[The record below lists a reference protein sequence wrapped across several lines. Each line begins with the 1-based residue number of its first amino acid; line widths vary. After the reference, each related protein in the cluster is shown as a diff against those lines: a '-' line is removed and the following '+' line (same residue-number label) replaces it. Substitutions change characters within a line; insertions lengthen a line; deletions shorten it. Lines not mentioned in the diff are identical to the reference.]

1 MLQPE
6 NTYRRLVRVVH
17 FLPDIACSQGESEGQ
32 EQSAS
37 PQTGKFSHNGHM
49 QACHVQLTPQIFSA
63 TVLFSA
69 PLSRKHSCRVIGA
82 SLRSLPTVS
91 DGESAI
97 TNTLPMRISHGKPS
111 LPVSRLP
118 SPNDLQNSFKNTFQ
132 SLCAPNE
139 LFSGPRGLGLYPPK
153 GKARRRRRRRPC
165 PPQAPPEALP
175 AAGVRR
181 RVCFGGRARDSI
193 WQLPGPRRGGSQC
206 GPQSSRARPASGW
219 ARGDS
224 DSAFPA
230 STNQGRL
237 GGATLWYRD
246 PKRRASPVARS

>member
-1 MLQPE
+1 MFAL
-6 NTYRRLVRVVH
+6 TR
-17 FLPDIACSQGESEGQ
+17 
-32 EQSAS
+32 S
-37 PQTGKFSHNGHM
+37 P
-49 QACHVQLTPQIFSA
+49 ASA
-63 TVLFSA
+63 TEHNSSFQVVRQRAHRTPSGGNSA
-69 PLSRKHSCRVIGA
+69 ATPTPRQRYSESPSSQQSTSR
-82 SLRSLPTVS
+82 
-91 DGESAI
+91 
-97 TNTLPMRISHGKPS
+97 
-111 LPVSRLP
+111 
-118 SPNDLQNSFKNTFQ
+118 PN
-132 SLCAPNE
+132 LCAPNE

-181 RVCFGGRARDSI
+181 RVLLYRACEGLDLAASRA
-193 WQLPGPRRGGSQC
+193 PAGPGSQC